1 MAGCGF
7 FEFNKGEGPVKY
19 AYCNDITQF
28 AGFNNPSAAYGPNS
42 KNIDQLYRN
51 FCIGTQSDGSPNP
64 KGKEEWAYKTTESWQ
79 FFLISDAQYSI
90 NFWAKP
96 VQLKKW
102 LKNEHDTYAPV
113 PWSEEYARLKA
124 GKPTLEQL
132 EGAKKRM
139 LEARLLR
146 KADKS
151 QPSYTCTAG
160 SISTAFPSVYF
171 PKAAAKK
178 AAAEPAAPA
187 APAAPPAKKA
197 RPSSGGAD
205 LLAPVKPKARKSPGP
220 GKAPPADKGPAKA
233 PPADKGPAKVHDA
246 FLVRAAA
253 SAPASSNVKTVY
265 EGEAYDHYVDIFDE
279 GVSIFT
285 KRYSHQRLF
294 FAIPVGDHVMA
305 TALTDA
311 DAVPFEEFAISI
323 KDDSPSL
330 DDQNG
335 QANILKPEYTF
346 VEQYFRSK
354 HGIQTMRMIH
364 NLECEQTST
373 VGVPDNFVQYI
384 IPAGIIDLRINYSLA
399 SLLENSKSEHSAWLQ
414 AVWTRFQC
422 QQELNKYIDDIVEK
436 ENLAAITKFKD
447 EFLNATT
454 VSQMEDRHEWF
465 KDLLADEAMTDA
477 EYQVMLG
484 DQRKK
489 IMEMSGYN
497 PKKHTMMKHQNLD
510 ELLMFFNKY
519 EGIFSD
525 QARLDYMA
533 ERDRLLDIV
542 KDLTDPEKSM
552 QFEKDN
558 GPILDYFKA
567 QGMPGLALCYEK
579 NYQVFAAASR
589 LIKKQK
595 AKAKAEKAKAQE
607 DRAKLEKSQLEIQ
620 ELRKR
625 LEAIEQLQQAN
636 AKSSSNGSPPASRKR
651 ARKSGAL
658 SVSFSMGASPIA
670 GASLAGSPRGS
681 RAGSPKPARS
691 AQASCRASPDPDN
704 IMEGKRARTQTN
716 RFRAHRHS

>member
-1 MAGCGF
+1 MAP
-7 FEFNKGEGPVKY
+7 E
-19 AYCNDITQF
+19 
-28 AGFNNPSAAYGPNS
+28 
-42 KNIDQLYRN
+42 
-51 FCIGTQSDGSPNP
+51 
-64 KGKEEWAYKTTESWQ
+64 
-79 FFLISDAQYSI
+79 
-90 NFWAKP
+90 
-96 VQLKKW
+96 
-102 LKNEHDTYAPV
+102 
-113 PWSEEYARLKA
+113 
-124 GKPTLEQL
+124 
-132 EGAKKRM
+132 
-139 LEARLLR
+139 
-146 KADKS
+146 KS
-151 QPSYTCTAG
+151 
-160 SISTAFPSVYF
+160 
-171 PKAAAKK
+171 
-178 AAAEPAAPA
+178 
-187 APAAPPAKKA
+187 
-197 RPSSGGAD
+197 
-205 LLAPVKPKARKSPGP
+205 KARKTSGP
-220 GKAPPADKGPAKA
+220 AKAPTADKGPAKA
-233 PPADKGPAKVHDA
+233 PPADKGPAKAPPADMGPAKAPTADKGPAKVHNA

-253 SAPASSNVKTVY
+253 PAPGSSNVKTVY
-265 EGEAYDHYVDIFDE
+265 EGDAYDHYVNILEE
-279 GVSIFT
+279 GVSIYT
-285 KRYSHQRLF
+285 KRYSHHRLF

-305 TALTDA
+305 AALKDA

-335 QANILKPEYTF
+335 QPNILKPEFAF

-354 HGIQTMRMIH
+354 HAITTMRMIH
-364 NLECEQTST
+364 ELECEQTST

-384 IPAGIIDLRINYSLA
+384 IPAGIIDLRIQYSLG
-399 SLLENSKSEHSAWLQ
+399 SLIENEKPEHSAWLE
-414 AVWTRFQC
+414 AVWKRFQC
-422 QQELNKYIDDIVEK
+422 QTELNRYIDDLIQK

-477 EYQVMLG
+477 EYQAMLG

-489 IMEMSGYN
+489 IMEMSGFN
-497 PKKHTMMKHQNLD
+497 PKKHTMMKHHNLD

-579 NYQVFAAASR
+579 NYQVFAGASR

-607 DRAKLEKSQLEIQ
+607 DRAKLEKSELEIQ

-625 LEAIEQLQQAN
+625 LEAIEKLQQAN
-636 AKSSSNGSPPASRKR
+636 AKSSSHGSPPAKR

-670 GASLAGSPRGS
+670 GASLAGSPQGS
-681 RAGSPKPARS
+681 RPGSPKPARS
-691 AQASCRASPDPDN
+691 ARASCAASPDPDN
-704 IMEGKRARTQTN
+704 IMEGKRVRAPTN
-716 RFRAHRHS
+716 RFKAHRSS